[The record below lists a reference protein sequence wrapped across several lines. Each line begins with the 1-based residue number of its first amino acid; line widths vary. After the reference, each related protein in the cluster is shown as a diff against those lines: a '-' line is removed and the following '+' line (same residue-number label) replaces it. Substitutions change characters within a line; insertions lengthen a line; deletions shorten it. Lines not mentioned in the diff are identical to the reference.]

1 MRDPISKDAR
11 PKQFVFVLMPFKKEF
26 DDVYEVG
33 ILEVCEKLNLHC
45 ERADKQLFEGTILE
59 RIYNQIAKADI
70 IVSDMTGQ
78 NPNVFYETGYAHALG
93 KRAILLTQK
102 KEDIPFDLVHYPH
115 VIYSNRLVDLR
126 PELERRLQW
135 LVDNP
140 RDSLSRVDVRM
151 DFFLGG
157 VNIEEHPEIP
167 VIADDDDEITPAP
180 FELSIHYSGRGI
192 LNPGDI
198 EIGIV
203 LPEGTSMADGVSG
216 IWIPSLESIYM
227 LGGAPKMFPDG
238 WHVMRFAFQLKQMSI
253 GERFSFALRVFTELG
268 ARDYP
273 IHLVAYSSDDLVKLR
288 KEYRA
293 EKSKERHRQA

>member
-1 MRDPISKDAR
+1 
-11 PKQFVFVLMPFKKEF
+11 
-26 DDVYEVG
+26 
-33 ILEVCEKLNLHC
+33 
-45 ERADKQLFEGTILE
+45 
-59 RIYNQIAKADI
+59 
-70 IVSDMTGQ
+70 
-78 NPNVFYETGYAHALG
+78 
-93 KRAILLTQK
+93 
-102 KEDIPFDLVHYPH
+102 
-115 VIYSNRLVDLR
+115 
-126 PELERRLQW
+126 
-135 LVDNP
+135 
-140 RDSLSRVDVRM
+140 M